1 MHVDSSHTIDVQIP
15 GFRWLK
21 GMSVDAVGKRF
32 YPLIPRTITIRE
44 KLRDDW
50 RLCNAVHVLA
60 DIGSSWSGGREV
72 TLSSPFTITNNTSH
86 AVALAIHPNPRHNP
100 SGMTFAGV
108 EAILLDESMTV
119 DDAASASVGVGVGVD
134 DAEANQMEIDIAAG
148 ESFQVPLML
157 IESSLHVKGNHLG
170 EFAGN

>member
-15 GFRWLK
+15 GFRWLE

-32 YPLIPRTITIRE
+32 YPLIPRTIAIRE
-44 KLRDDW
+44 KLEDDW
-50 RLCNAVHVLA
+50 RLRNAVHVLA

-108 EAILLDESMTV
+108 EVMQLDESMTV
-119 DDAASASVGVGVGVD
+119 DDAASASVGVGVD
-134 DAEANQMEIDIAAG
+134 DAESNQMETDIAAG

-157 IESSLHVKGNHLG
+157 IESSLHVRGNHLG
-170 EFAGN
+170 AFAGN